1 MASNDGL
8 AIKIELA
15 FPDAG
20 VKFHLSADS
29 GPEADDEASTT
40 FGLRVSDASSGA
52 PVAFTQEA
60 SPELADWVRGYTRW
74 LYRTRVSASHDSQ
87 AISGTFAGDVTPEQV
102 LEGLGLAC
110 DMIRQRFEPYE
121 ESVLG

>member
-1 MASNDGL
+1 MASSDGVS
-8 AIKIELA
+8 INIELT
-15 FPDAG
+15 FPNAG
-20 VKFHLSADS
+20 VNIHLSAEADS
-29 GPEADDEASTT
+29 GAATT

-74 LYRTRVSASHDSQ
+74 LRRTRVSARHDSQ
-87 AISGTFAGDVTPEQV
+87 SITGTFAEGVTAEQV
-102 LEGLGLAC
+102 MEGLGLAC
-110 DMIRQRFEPYE
+110 EMVRQRFGPYQ

>member
-1 MASNDGL
+1 MASTDGL
-8 AIKIELA
+8 SINIELA
-15 FPDAG
+15 FPTAG
-20 VKFHLSADS
+20 VRIHLSADS
-29 GPEADDEASTT
+29 ESGAAAA

-52 PVAFTQEA
+52 PVPFTRDA

-74 LYRTRVSASHDSQ
+74 LHRTRVSASHDTQ
-87 AISGTFAGDVTPEQV
+87 AISGTFAEGVTPEQV

-110 DMIRQRFEPYE
+110 DMIRQRFEPYK

>member
-1 MASNDGL
+1 MATSDGL
-8 AIKIELA
+8 DIKIELA

-29 GPEADDEASTT
+29 GPEPGAA

-52 PVAFTQEA
+52 PIAFTQEE

-74 LYRTRVSASHDSQ
+74 LHRSRVSASHDTK
-87 AISGTFAGDVTPEQV
+87 AISGTFAEGVTPEQV
-102 LEGLGLAC
+102 LEGLVLAC
-110 DMIRQRFEPYE
+110 DMIRQRFGSYQ